1 MTVLI
6 IVILVVAVIVFFTTT
21 KTGKRLKM
29 RASGTVDEM
38 ISNDASTP
46 GGVKAHYNSIISKK
60 EDMYRTAY
68 ALYAQVEGQIQDYET

>member
-29 RASGTVDEM
+29 RASGTADEM
-38 ISNDASTP
+38 MRLLQMEL
-46 GGVKAHYNSIISKK
+46 KRIII
-60 EDMYRTAY
+60 
-68 ALYAQVEGQIQDYET
+68 L